1 MEHGNETEQTGEKGK
16 QAKLSPIGFDRV
28 ARSYY
33 GGSGR
38 KIGAF
43 REYIRACYLNPAGK
57 AGAKLGRNVG

>member
-1 MEHGNETEQTGEKGK
+1 MRQNRQERE
-16 QAKLSPIGFDRV
+16 ARVSIGFDRV

-43 REYIRACYLNPAGK
+43 REYIRACYLNSAGK